1 MESCMSGETT
11 TNITVPANLHER
23 KDELISKGSIL
34 KPSDSQTLENPMQ
47 SSMSVEPTEL
57 PNITV
62 PKNLYERKSEL
73 ILKPSDH
80 QTLEKPMQSCI
91 SGEPTEPPNIVPTN
105 LHERK
110 DELISKPSDHQ
121 TMESCMS
128 GESKEPKNITVQT
141 NLYVRKNELILQPSD
156 RKNIKRAMQGC
167 MNNRFMTKDFDFIW
181 NPDGFYKNINIA
193 SDTPKYPKVKSNNG
207 NSQSKKALKRKPT
220 NLISNQESE
229 NQEIIQSKEE
239 ITSFQSKRSK
249 TVLDSHEINEKQ
261 LEKPV
266 KEKKKKSKAEMAS
279 EKFDE
284 RFKKAF
290 ENQKSEKECLK
301 DSTKKQ
307 KQETKVKLQSLKMTS
322 NTVPLSTLMQKRPK
336 KQNVRCS

>member
-1 MESCMSGETT
+1 MISKTADHKTSAKPIKSCMSGEPTD
-11 TNITVPANLHER
+11 N
-23 KDELISKGSIL
+23 
-34 KPSDSQTLENPMQ
+34 QTLENPGLQ
-47 SSMSVEPTEL
+47 S
-57 PNITV
+57 
-62 PKNLYERKSEL
+62 KEL
-73 ILKPSDH
+73 ILEPSDN
-80 QTLEKPMQSCI
+80 QTLEKPMQTCMSV
-91 SGEPTEPPNIVPTN
+91 EPTVP
-105 LHERK
+105 
-110 DELISKPSDHQ
+110 
-121 TMESCMS
+121 
-128 GESKEPKNITVQT
+128 T

-156 RKNIKRAMQGC
+156 RKNIKRRMQVC

-181 NPDGFYKNINIA
+181 NPDEFYKNNESI
-193 SDTPKYPKVKSNNG
+193 
-207 NSQSKKALKRKPT
+207 QSKKAFKRFKPT
-220 NLISNQESE
+220 NLISNQGSE
-229 NQEIIQSKEE
+229 NQEISQTKVE
-239 ITSFQSKRSK
+239 IKSPQSKRSK

>member
-1 MESCMSGETT
+1 MQSKESILKPSDNQTLENSGLQSKELILKPSDLQTIEKPRESQGKPRESQKKTMQSCMSGKPTETT
-11 TNITVPANLHER
+11 TNITV
-23 KDELISKGSIL
+23 
-34 KPSDSQTLENPMQ
+34 Q
-47 SSMSVEPTEL
+47 
-57 PNITV
+57 
-62 PKNLYERKSEL
+62 
-73 ILKPSDH
+73 
-80 QTLEKPMQSCI
+80 
-91 SGEPTEPPNIVPTN
+91 TN

-110 DELISKPSDHQ
+110 NELILKPSDHQ

-156 RKNIKRAMQGC
+156 RKNIKRRMQVC

-181 NPDGFYKNINIA
+181 NPDEFYKNNESI
-193 SDTPKYPKVKSNNG
+193 
-207 NSQSKKALKRKPT
+207 QSKKAFKRFKPT
-220 NLISNQESE
+220 NLISNQGSE
-229 NQEIIQSKEE
+229 NQEISQTKVE
-239 ITSFQSKRSK
+239 IKSPQSKRSK

-322 NTVPLSTLMQKRPK
+322 NTVPLSTLMKKRPK

>member
-1 MESCMSGETT
+1 MQIFISGETTVPTNLYERKNELISKPPDHQTIEKPMESCMSEETT
-11 TNITVPANLHER
+11 TNLHER
-23 KDELISKGSIL
+23 KNELIL
-34 KPSDSQTLENPMQ
+34 KPSDHQTPEKSMQ
-47 SSMSVEPTEL
+47 SCMSGELTEPT
-57 PNITV
+57 
-62 PKNLYERKSEL
+62 NLYERKNEL

-80 QTLEKPMQSCI
+80 QTLEKPMESCM
-91 SGEPTEPPNIVPTN
+91 SEKPTEPPNITVPTN
-105 LHERK
+105 F
-110 DELISKPSDHQ
+110 
-121 TMESCMS
+121 
-128 GESKEPKNITVQT
+128 
-141 NLYVRKNELILQPSD
+141 YVRKNELILQPSD
-156 RKNIKRAMQGC
+156 RKNIKRVMHTC

-181 NPDGFYKNINIA
+181 NPDEFYKNINIA
-193 SDTPKYPKVKSNNG
+193 SKYPKVKSNNG
-207 NSQSKKALKRKPT
+207 SSQSKKALKRYKPT

-229 NQEIIQSKEE
+229 NQEIGQLKVE
-239 ITSFQSKRSK
+239 IKSPQSKRSK
-249 TVLDSHEINEKQ
+249 TVLNSHEINEKQ

-266 KEKKKKSKAEMAS
+266 EVKKKKSKAEMAS

-290 ENQKSEKECLK
+290 KNQKGEKECLK

>member
-1 MESCMSGETT
+1 MQSCMNG
-11 TNITVPANLHER
+11 
-23 KDELISKGSIL
+23 
-34 KPSDSQTLENPMQ
+34 
-47 SSMSVEPTEL
+47 EPTE
-57 PNITV
+57 PINITV
-62 PKNLYERKSEL
+62 PKES

-80 QTLEKPMQSCI
+80 QTLEKPMQSCM
-91 SGEPTEPPNIVPTN
+91 SGEPIEPTN
-105 LHERK
+105 IR
-110 DELISKPSDHQ
+110 
-121 TMESCMS
+121 
-128 GESKEPKNITVQT
+128 VAT

-193 SDTPKYPKVKSNNG
+193 SDTSIYPKVKSNNG
-207 NSQSKKALKRKPT
+207 SNQSKKPSKRCKPT
-220 NLISNQESE
+220 NLIPNQESE
-229 NQEIIQSKEE
+229 NQEISQSKVE
-239 ITSFQSKRSK
+239 IKSPQSKRSK

-290 ENQKSEKECLK
+290 ENKESEKEYLKK

-322 NTVPLSTLMQKRPK
+322 NTVPLSTLMKKRPK